1 MSTHTVSRLRS
12 STPAS
17 PDGVTCHL
25 LVCRITT
32 VTKLGVRV
40 CVCVEEREEEVKNES
55 VTEQSQVLV
64 WINIFVG
71 KLEACVCVTL
81 HLRMISGNR

>member
-1 MSTHTVSRLRS
+1 MSTHTSPGYDLPLLRLQTVSHVNS
-12 STPAS
+12 
-17 PDGVTCHL
+17 
-25 LVCRITT
+25 RITT

-40 CVCVEEREEEVKNES
+40 CACVEEREEEVKNES

-71 KLEACVCVTL
+71 KLEVCVCYRTSENDLWKQV
-81 HLRMISGNR
+81 